1 MLNWAIGLLVL
12 ALIAAFF
19 GFGGIAGAAAGV
31 AKILFFLFVAG
42 FVIALIFGAGAVAA
56 AP

>member
-1 MLNWAIGLLVL
+1 MLNWAVGLLVL

-42 FVIALIFGAGAVAA
+42 FVIALIFGAGAAAA